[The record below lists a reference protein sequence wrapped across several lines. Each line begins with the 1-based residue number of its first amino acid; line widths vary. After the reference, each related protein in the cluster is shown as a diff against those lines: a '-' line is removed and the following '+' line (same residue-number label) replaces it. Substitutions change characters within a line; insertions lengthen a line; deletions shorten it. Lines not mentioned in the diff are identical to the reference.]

1 MMDSSGSRNCFVEQA
16 AYEIIMLKKFTTVK
30 HKLNHWL
37 VLGALLSP
45 LASAEQS
52 PNIIYLIGDGMGA
65 PYITGYRYFSHND
78 KPIPVE
84 RTLFD
89 EWLVGSAQ
97 TYPHDD
103 TYITDSAAAA
113 TSLAAGIKTYNGAI
127 GVDVDKKPVETLI
140 ERAKRHGYTTAMVV
154 TSSVTHATPAS
165 FAAHV
170 NTRQEAEQIAD
181 QYIDQKIDGKFKVDL
196 LMGGGSKYF
205 ERKDRNLVKELKKGG
220 YTYVNSFKKMDKLR
234 KLPAVGLFADDGLPY
249 ALGSS
254 EPQRLSK
261 MVNKSLQLL
270 NGQDKP
276 FFMMI
281 EASQI
286 DWCGH
291 ANDIA
296 CAMAE
301 MDDLHFALRHIKTF
315 IEQNPNTVF
324 VMTADHSTGG
334 LTIGA
339 NNEYIWRT
347 PMIHRIKK
355 TAEPI
360 AKEMIAA
367 KANWE
372 KTWAE
377 NTGVTLLDSE
387 REALGKL
394 VEEGQKD
401 YAGVRVTLEQT
412 LLKAISRATATGW
425 TTYGHT
431 GEDVLVFATGK
442 HTDLFK
448 GNLNNIDIANQL
460 FTLMPR

>member
-1 MMDSSGSRNCFVEQA
+1 
-16 AYEIIMLKKFTTVK
+16 MLKRITKFR
-30 HKLNHWL
+30 HNFNHWL
-37 VLGALLSP
+37 ALGALLSP
-45 LASAEQS
+45 LAVAEQTS
-52 PNIIYLIGDGMGA
+52 NIIYLIGDGMGA
-65 PYITGYRYFSHND
+65 PYITAYRYFSHND

-127 GVDVDKKPVETLI
+127 GVDVDRQPVETLI
-140 ERAKRHGYTTAMVV
+140 ERAKRKGYTTAMVV

-220 YTYVNSFKKMDKLR
+220 YTYVNSFKKMDKLS
-234 KLPAVGLFADDGLPY
+234 KLPAVGLFADGLPH

-254 EPQRLSK
+254 EPLRLSK

-270 NGQDKP
+270 NKQDKP

-296 CAMAE
+296 CAVGEMA
-301 MDDLHFALRHIKTF
+301 DLHSALAHIKSY
-315 IEQNPNTVF
+315 IEKNPNTIF

-347 PMIHRIKK
+347 PMIHRVKK

-360 AKEMIAA
+360 AKEMVAA

-372 KTWAE
+372 KSWTE
-377 NTGVTLLDSE
+377 NTGVALLDSE

-394 VEEGQKD
+394 VQEGQKD
-401 YAGVRVTLEQT
+401 YAAVRVKLEQT

-431 GEDVLVFATGK
+431 GEDVLVFAAGKNTGM
-442 HTDLFK
+442 FQ
-448 GNLNNIDIANQL
+448 GNLNNIDIANKL
-460 FTLMPR
+460 FGVLPQ

>member
-1 MMDSSGSRNCFVEQA
+1 
-16 AYEIIMLKKFTTVK
+16 MLNIK
-30 HKLNHWL
+30 HKLHHWL

-45 LASAEQS
+45 LASAEQT

-65 PYITGYRYFSHND
+65 PYITAYRYFTHND

-127 GVDVDKKPVETLI
+127 GVDVEKKSVETLL
-140 ERAKRHGYTTAMVV
+140 ERAKRKGYSTAMVV

-181 QYIDQKIDGKFKVDL
+181 QYIDQKIDGQFKVDL
-196 LMGGGSKYF
+196 LMGGGNQYF
-205 ERKDRNLVKELKKGG
+205 DRKDRNLVKELKKGG
-220 YTYVNSFKKMDKLR
+220 YTYVNSFKNMDKLR
-234 KLPAVGLFADDGLPY
+234 TLPAIGLFADDGLPH
-249 ALGSS
+249 ALGSG
-254 EPQRLSK
+254 EPLRLSK

-270 NGQDKP
+270 NNPKKP

-296 CAMAE
+296 CAMGE
-301 MDDLHFALRHIKTF
+301 MADLHSALTHIKAF
-315 IEQNPNTVF
+315 IEKNPNTVF

-334 LTIGA
+334 LSVGA
-339 NNEYIWRT
+339 NNEYVWRT
-347 PMIHRIKK
+347 EMIHRIKK
-355 TAEPI
+355 TAGPI
-360 AKEMIAA
+360 AKEMVAA
-367 KANWE
+367 KASWE
-372 KTWAE
+372 KSWSE

-387 REALGKL
+387 REVLSKL
-394 VEEGQKD
+394 VEEGQKN
-401 YAGVRVTLEQT
+401 YPAVRTKLEQT
-412 LLKAISRATATGW
+412 LLKAISRATGTGW
-425 TTYGHT
+425 TSYGHT
-431 GEDVLVFATGK
+431 GEDVLVFAAGK

-448 GNLNNIDIANQL
+448 GNLNNTDIANQL
-460 FTLMPR
+460 FTLMPQ

>member
-1 MMDSSGSRNCFVEQA
+1 MQKIKR
-16 AYEIIMLKKFTTVK
+16 
-30 HKLNHWL
+30 KLNQWL
-37 VLGALLSP
+37 VLVALLSP
-45 LASAEQS
+45 SAFAEQ
-52 PNIIYLIGDGMGA
+52 PANIIYLIGDGMGA
-65 PYITGYRYFSHND
+65 PYITAYRYFSHND

-127 GVDVDKKPVETLI
+127 GVDIAKKPVETLI
-140 ERAKRHGYTTAMVV
+140 ERAKRSGYTTAMVV

-170 NTRQEAEQIAD
+170 NTRQDAEQIAD
-181 QYIDQKIDGKFKVDL
+181 QYVDHKIDGKFKVDL
-196 LMGGGSKYF
+196 LMGGGNKYF
-205 ERKDRNLVKELKKGG
+205 ARKDRNLVKELKKGG
-220 YTYVNSFKKMDKLR
+220 FSYASSFNEMDKLHT
-234 KLPAVGLFADDGLPY
+234 LPAVGLFADDGLPY

-254 EPQRLSK
+254 EPLRLSK
-261 MVNKSLQLL
+261 MVSKSLQLL
-270 NGQDKP
+270 NNPKKP
-276 FFMMI
+276 FFIMV

-296 CAMAE
+296 CAMGE
-301 MDDLHFALRHIKTF
+301 MADLHSALMHIKAF
-315 IEQNPNTVF
+315 IEKNPNTVF

-334 LTIGA
+334 LSIGA

-355 TAEPI
+355 TAGPI
-360 AKEMIAA
+360 AEEMVAA

-372 KTWAE
+372 KSWTE
-377 NTGVTLLDSE
+377 NTGVPLLDSE
-387 REALGKL
+387 REALGKW
-394 VEEGQKD
+394 VKEGQKD
-401 YAGVRVTLEQT
+401 YPSVRVKLEQT
-412 LLKAISRATATGW
+412 LLKAINRATATGW

-442 HTDLFK
+442 HADLFK
-448 GNLNNIDIANQL
+448 GNLNNTDIANQL
-460 FTLMPR
+460 FTLLPR

>member
-1 MMDSSGSRNCFVEQA
+1 MFPLMTRAKRCFKHE
-16 AYEIIMLKKFTTVK
+16 LKHNLKRKLK
-30 HKLNHWL
+30 HCL
-37 VLGALLSP
+37 ALSAFLSP
-45 LASAEQS
+45 LALAEQ
-52 PNIIYLIGDGMGA
+52 PVNIIYLVGDGMGA
-65 PYITGYRYFSHND
+65 PYITAYRYFSHNET
-78 KPIPVE
+78 PIPVE

-89 EWLVGSAQ
+89 AWLMGTAQ

-103 TYITDSAAAA
+103 TYVTDSAAAA
-113 TSLAAGIKTYNGAI
+113 TSLATGVKTYNGAI
-127 GVDVDKKPVETLI
+127 GVDVNKQPVETLL
-140 ERAKRHGYTTAMVV
+140 ERAKRSGYTTAMVV

-196 LMGGGSKYF
+196 LMGGGQKYF
-205 ERKDRNLVKELKKGG
+205 ERKDRNLIKELKKGG
-220 YTYVNSFKKMDKLR
+220 YSYANSFKKLEKLR
-234 KLPAVGLFADDGLPY
+234 KLPAIGLFAEDGLPH

-254 EPQRLSK
+254 EPLRLNK
-261 MVNKSLQLL
+261 MVDKSLQLL
-270 NGQDKP
+270 NNPEKP
-276 FFMMI
+276 FFMLI

-296 CAMAE
+296 CAMGE
-301 MDDLHFALRHIKTF
+301 MADLHATLGRIKTF
-315 IEQNPNTVF
+315 VEQNPNTVF

-334 LTIGA
+334 LSIGA
-339 NNEYIWRT
+339 NDEYIWRT

-355 TAEPI
+355 TAQPI
-360 AKEMIAA
+360 AKEMVAA
-367 KANWE
+367 KSEWE
-372 KTWAE
+372 KSWLE
-377 NTGVTLLDSE
+377 NTGITLLDSE
-387 REALGKL
+387 RAELNTL
-394 VEEGQKD
+394 VEAGQKD
-401 YAGVRVTLEQT
+401 YNAIRTTLERT

-442 HTDLFK
+442 HTELFK

-460 FTLMPR
+460 FSLLPPQ

>member
-1 MMDSSGSRNCFVEQA
+1 M
-16 AYEIIMLKKFTTVK
+16 IMIKKVTKLKRGI
-30 HKLNHWL
+30 NHWL
-37 VLGALLSP
+37 ALGALLAP
-45 LASAEQS
+45 FAAAEQ
-52 PNIIYLIGDGMGA
+52 PVNIIYLVGDGMGA
-65 PYITGYRYFSHND
+65 PYITAYRYFSHNE
-78 KPIPVE
+78 KPIPVD

-89 EWLVGSAQ
+89 NWLMGTAQ

-103 TYITDSAAAA
+103 TYVTDSAAAA

-127 GVDVDKKPVETLI
+127 GVDVNKQPVETLL

-170 NTRQEAEQIAD
+170 NTRQDAEQIAD
-181 QYIDQKIDGKFKVDL
+181 QYLDQKIDGKFKVDL

-205 ERKDRNLVKELKKGG
+205 ERKDRNLIKEFKKGG
-220 YTYVNSFKKMDKLR
+220 YTYANSYKKMEQLR
-234 KLPAVGLFADDGLPY
+234 KLPALGLFADDGLPH
-249 ALGSS
+249 ALGST
-254 EPQRLSK
+254 EPLRLSK
-261 MVNKSLQLL
+261 MVSKSLQLL
-270 NGQDKP
+270 KGEKP
-276 FFMMI
+276 FFMLI

-296 CAMAE
+296 CAMGE
-301 MDDLHFALRHIKTF
+301 MADLHSTLTHIKTF
-315 IEQNPNTVF
+315 VEQHPNTVF

-334 LTIGA
+334 LSIGA
-339 NNEYIWRT
+339 NNEYLWRT
-347 PMIHRIKK
+347 PMIHRVKK

-372 KTWAE
+372 QRWTE

-387 REALGKL
+387 RAELNKL
-394 VEEGQKD
+394 VEAGQKD
-401 YAGVRVTLEQT
+401 YPAVRVKLEQT

-442 HTDLFK
+442 HTELFK

-460 FTLMPR
+460 FTLLPQ

>member
-1 MMDSSGSRNCFVEQA
+1 MTHTITKRKRN
-16 AYEIIMLKKFTTVK
+16 
-30 HKLNHWL
+30 LNHWL
-37 VLGALLSP
+37 ALGALLSP
-45 LASAEQS
+45 FVAAEQ
-52 PNIIYLIGDGMGA
+52 PVNIIYVVGDGMGA
-65 PYITGYRYFSHND
+65 PYVTAYRYFVHNE

-89 EWLVGSAQ
+89 DWLVGTAQ

-113 TSLAAGIKTYNGAI
+113 TALSSGIKTYNGAI
-127 GVDVDKKPVETLI
+127 GVDVNKQPVETLL
-140 ERAKRHGYTTAMVV
+140 ERAKRSGYTTAMVV

-170 NTRQEAEQIAD
+170 KSRSDAEQIAD

-196 LMGGGSKYF
+196 LMGGGKKYF
-205 ERKDRNLVKELKKGG
+205 ERKDRNLIKEFKKGG
-220 YTYVNSFKKMDKLR
+220 YTYANSYKKMVHLH
-234 KLPAVGLFADDGLPY
+234 KLPAIGLFADDGLPH
-249 ALGSS
+249 ALGST
-254 EPQRLSK
+254 EPLRLSK
-261 MVNKSLQLL
+261 MVDKSLQLL
-270 NGQDKP
+270 NGKKP
-276 FFMMI
+276 FFMLI

-296 CAMAE
+296 CAMGE
-301 MDDLHFALRHIKTF
+301 MADLHSALTHIKTF
-315 IEQNPNTVF
+315 VEQNPNTVF

-334 LTIGA
+334 LSIGA
-339 NNEYIWRT
+339 NNEYMWRT

-360 AKEMIAA
+360 AKEMVAA
-367 KANWE
+367 KTNWG
-372 KTWAE
+372 KIWAE

-387 REALGKL
+387 RATLNEL
-394 VEEGQKD
+394 VKAGQKD
-401 YAGVRVTLEQT
+401 YTVVRTQFEQT

-442 HTDLFK
+442 HTELFK
-448 GNLNNIDIANQL
+448 GNLNNIDIATQL
-460 FTLMPR
+460 FTLLPQ

>member
-1 MMDSSGSRNCFVEQA
+1 
-16 AYEIIMLKKFTTVK
+16 MLKRIKTYKRTF
-30 HKLNHWL
+30 NHWL
-37 VLGALLSP
+37 ALGALLSP
-45 LASAEQS
+45 LAAAEQ
-52 PNIIYLIGDGMGA
+52 PVNIVYLVGDGMGA
-65 PYITGYRYFSHND
+65 PYITAYRYFSHND
-78 KPIPVE
+78 KPIPVD

-89 EWLVGSAQ
+89 DWLMGTAQ

-103 TYITDSAAAA
+103 TYVTDSAAAA
-113 TSLAAGIKTYNGAI
+113 TSLAAGVKTYNGAI
-127 GVDVDKKPVETLI
+127 GVDVNKQPVETIL
-140 ERAKRHGYTTAMVV
+140 ERAKRSGYTTAMVV

-170 NTRQEAEQIAD
+170 NTRQEAERIAD

-196 LMGGGSKYF
+196 LMGGGNKYF
-205 ERKDRNLVKELKKGG
+205 ERKDRNLLKELKKGG

-234 KLPAVGLFADDGLPY
+234 KLPAVGLFADDGLPH

-254 EPQRLSK
+254 EPLRLSK

-270 NGQDKP
+270 NGQKKP
-276 FFMMI
+276 FFMLI

-296 CAMAE
+296 CAMGE
-301 MDDLHFALRHIKTF
+301 MADLHSTLAHIKTF
-315 IEQNPNTVF
+315 VEQNPNTIF

-339 NNEYIWRT
+339 NNEYVWRT

-367 KANWE
+367 KAKWE
-372 KTWAE
+372 KSWAE
-377 NTGVTLLDSE
+377 NTGITLLDSE
-387 REALGKL
+387 RETLGKL

-401 YAGVRVTLEQT
+401 YPAVRVKLEQT

-431 GEDVLVFATGK
+431 GEDVPVFATGK
-442 HTDLFK
+442 HTELFK

-460 FTLMPR
+460 FSLLPQ

>member
-1 MMDSSGSRNCFVEQA
+1 
-16 AYEIIMLKKFTTVK
+16 MLPITTRCKYDLK
-30 HKLNHWL
+30 HKLKHCL
-37 VLGALLSP
+37 ALGAFLSP
-45 LASAEQS
+45 LAMAEQ
-52 PNIIYLIGDGMGA
+52 PVNIIYLVGDGMGA
-65 PYITGYRYFSHND
+65 PYITAYRYFSHNET
-78 KPIPVE
+78 PIPVE

-89 EWLVGSAQ
+89 EWLMGTAQ

-103 TYITDSAAAA
+103 TYVTDSAAAA
-113 TSLAAGIKTYNGAI
+113 TSLAAGVKTYNGAI
-127 GVDVDKKPVETLI
+127 GVDVNKQPVETVL
-140 ERAKRHGYTTAMVV
+140 ERAKHSGYTTAMVV

-170 NTRQEAEQIAD
+170 NTRQAAEQIAD

-196 LMGGGSKYF
+196 LMGGGNKYF
-205 ERKDRNLVKELKKGG
+205 ARKDRNLIKELKKGG
-220 YTYVNSFKKMDKLR
+220 YSYVNSFKKLDKLR
-234 KLPAVGLFADDGLPY
+234 KLPAVGLFAEDGLPH

-254 EPQRLSK
+254 EPLRLSK

-270 NGQDKP
+270 EGPKP
-276 FFMMI
+276 FFMLI

-296 CAMAE
+296 CAMGE
-301 MDDLHFALRHIKTF
+301 MADLHATLGSIKTF
-315 IEQNPNTVF
+315 VEQNPNTVF

-334 LTIGA
+334 LSIGA
-339 NNEYIWRT
+339 NDEYIWRT
-347 PMIHRIKK
+347 PMIHRVKK

-367 KANWE
+367 KNNWE
-372 KTWAE
+372 KSWLE
-377 NTGVTLLDSE
+377 NTGITLLDSE
-387 REALGKL
+387 RTELAKL
-394 VEEGQKD
+394 VEAGQKD
-401 YAGVRVTLEQT
+401 YNATRTTLERT

-460 FTLMPR
+460 FTLLPRQ